1 MILTVTLNAAI
12 DKRYVVDNFK
22 LGSVNRVKECF
33 YSAGGKGLNVA
44 RVASIAGEEV
54 MATGFVGGHAGNFIE
69 ETLIRQNIRCDFVHI
84 SGESRSCVNI
94 YDEIGRAH
102 V

>member
-1 MILTVTLNAAI
+1 
-12 DKRYVVDNFK
+12 
-22 LGSVNRVKECF
+22 
-33 YSAGGKGLNVA
+33 
-44 RVASIAGEEV
+44 

-94 YDEIGRAH
+94 YDETNHTQTEFLEPGVKVTEADKEAILSKYKTESGSL
-102 V
+102 VGIPNSFPIYN